1 MEHEICGIIHLDLL
15 FYPLELPSIAIK
27 VLNILSAHEHRVQIQ
42 DTKSK
47 SRKIVTVISIIK
59 ECLLDGRQLG
69 VGGHR
74 GVL

>member
-1 MEHEICGIIHLDLL
+1 MEHELCGIIHLDLL
-15 FYPLELPSIAIK
+15 LYPLELSSIAIK
-27 VLNILSAHEHRVQIQ
+27 VLNILAAHEHRVEIK
-42 DTKSK
+42 DSK
-47 SRKIVTVISIIK
+47 SNPRKVVTVISTIK